1 MTAWGV
7 FCSFSHYP
15 GETNKKPS
23 APLRWFGKLQG
34 VAFEGET
41 NHGMATWGERGA
53 DFFFKTTLTS
63 ETFPMTFQLTCQMY
77 LSGQFLWS
85 TFSCTNLQLVW
96 SHQSHVLLQ
105 KSLDRT
111 FLWKFKLIDWFGL
124 KFGDQTYLLEFHLR
138 CPLFM
143 SAGYIIDALCRFFL
157 GFLGRI
163 AEAGWSLLYEWPR
176 QPCESAMAKK
186 SSSALVHLSSRTM
199 AHVLKIPSGVIMVKM
214 RQTVRWCQLG
224 WESVLTTP

>member
-85 TFSCTNLQLVW
+85 TLSCTNLQLVW

-111 FLWKFKLIDWFGL
+111 SLWKSKLIWIESRRPN
-124 KFGDQTYLLEFHLR
+124 LL
-138 CPLFM
+138 
-143 SAGYIIDALCRFFL
+143 
-157 GFLGRI
+157 I
-163 AEAGWSLLYEWPR
+163 AI
-176 QPCESAMAKK
+176 
-186 SSSALVHLSSRTM
+186 HLSFICS
-199 AHVLKIPSGVIMVKM
+199 AHYIWVQDIISSYTAQKA
-214 RQTVRWCQLG
+214 QE
-224 WESVLTTP
+224 EST